1 MHNKLRNNL
10 ISLGAAFAIVVG
22 GSFFSEPLPPAGAV
36 AASTAPAV
44 DISPEARIAIALLGA
59 TISIAQ
65 ASAEIEAADANA
77 DAANSE
83 AADKAERPAPPSRPS
98 ITTRHKRPALG
109 MPYFSFASFLPRAP
123 QES

>member
-22 GSFFSEPLPPAGAV
+22 GSFFSEPLPPNGAT
-36 AASTAPAV
+36 AANTPAPAV

-65 ASAEIEAADANA
+65 ASAEIEAAEANA
-77 DAANSE
+77 E
-83 AADKAERPAPPSRPS
+83 ADRAQAERPVPPSRPS
-98 ITTRHKRPALG
+98 IATRHKRPALG